1 MADHDHTARTPLI
14 NRAFKI
20 GILLNISFVIIEGG
34 FGLAT
39 NALSLLADAGH
50 NLSDVLGLLV
60 SWVAV
65 ILSQRERTDRLT
77 YGYKKSS
84 ILAALFNAVF
94 LLVAIGGIVVEAIQR
109 LQNPQPVLE
118 NDVMIVAAIGIVIN
132 GFTAWLFMK
141 DQHKDLNVKGAFI
154 HMAGDAA
161 ISVGVVFAALIMK
174 FTNWF
179 WLDPVFSLV
188 IALVILISTW
198 GLLKSATELSL
209 DAVPQSIDL
218 QKVKSFIQTQDTVTS
233 VHDLHIWAMS
243 TTENALTAHVIRTT
257 LDHNNDFI
265 RRLDHELTHNFDL
278 NHTTIQVELGKISDE
293 STDHCI

>member
-1 MADHDHTARTPLI
+1 MADHDHSAAAPLI

-20 GILLNISFVIIEGG
+20 GILLNISFVVIEGG

-118 NDVMIVAAIGIVIN
+118 NDVMVVAAIGIVIN

-257 LDHNNDFI
+257 LNHNNDFI